1 MNDMEIIER
10 LRADKKFTIV
20 ETHISWI
27 VIGKEAYK
35 IKKPVSFSFLDFST
49 VEKRKFFCEEEVRL
63 NRRLSPDIYLGVVT
77 LTEEDGRI
85 EIDGRGKIVEYAV
98 KMKALDQEIRMDR
111 MIEKSKIGES
121 DVRRIADILSE
132 FHAKCETV
140 YEHYGSP
147 ELMISQIAD
156 LSNFKDGIQEA
167 CGLGD
172 KVEFILFKSIKFVE
186 NNKKMFEERKQA
198 GKIRDCHGDIHSGNV
213 FFCGDGRDDGIR
225 IIDCI
230 EFNKEFRC
238 IDIASDI
245 AFMAM
250 DLDALGKPDLSNIF
264 VKEYIEKTGDNEPKI
279 LKLYKCYRANVRAKI
294 AAIEWLQHKNKPSE
308 ERIRKYIN
316 LAEEY
321 ARELEGRG

>member
-1 MNDMEIIER
+1 MSDRNIIEK
-10 LRADKKFTIV
+10 LVLDTKFTVI

-63 NRRLSPDIYLGVVT
+63 NKRLSPDVYLGVVT
-77 LTEEDGRI
+77 VTEKDGRI
-85 EIDGRGKIVEYAV
+85 EIDGRGEITEYAV
-98 KMKALDQEIRMDR
+98 KMIVLDQETRMDR
-111 MIEKSKIGES
+111 MIEKNMIGES

-140 YEHYGSP
+140 YGHYGSP
-147 ELMISQIAD
+147 ELMIGQIAD
-156 LSNFKDGIQEA
+156 LGNFRDGIQEA
-167 CGLGD
+167 CGVGN
-172 KVEFILFKSIKFVE
+172 KVDFILSKSINFVE
-186 NNKKMFEERKQA
+186 NNKKTFEERKQA
-198 GKIRDCHGDIHSGNV
+198 GKIRDCHGDVHSGNV
-213 FFCGDGRDDGIR
+213 FFYGDGRQDNIR

-230 EFNKEFRC
+230 EFNKDFRC
-238 IDIASDI
+238 IDILSDI

-264 VKEYIEKTGDNEPKI
+264 VMEYVEKTGDNEPK
-279 LKLYKCYRANVRAKI
+279 LLNLYKCYRANVRAKI
-294 AAIEWLQHKNKPSE
+294 AAIEWLQHKNTASE
-308 ERIRKYIN
+308 EKIVKYIK

-321 ARELEGRG
+321 AKRL